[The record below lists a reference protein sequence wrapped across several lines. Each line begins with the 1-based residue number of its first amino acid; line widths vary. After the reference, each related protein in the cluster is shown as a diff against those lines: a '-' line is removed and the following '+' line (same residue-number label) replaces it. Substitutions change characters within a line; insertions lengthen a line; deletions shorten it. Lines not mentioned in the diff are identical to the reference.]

1 MCVTSPVVVAGTA
14 LQLVDRETGTE
25 KEKKVGDFLPYFSY
39 RTFGSNTGYGR
50 REWRE
55 AHLPLLKC
63 LTTMVQQ
70 SQALC
75 RPIAKLI

>member
-14 LQLVDRETGTE
+14 LQSVDRDTGTE
-25 KEKKVGDFLPYFSY
+25 KEKKVGVAKSAV
-39 RTFGSNTGYGR
+39 GK
-50 REWRE
+50 WRD

-63 LTTMVQQ
+63 LTTMVRQ

-75 RPIAKLI
+75 RPIAQLI